1 MIRADVMTEDFAIC
15 VALAPLLARLSF
27 MSHWLRPPQRPP
39 LAGHEEFVGMDAT
52 VQDFWRFAMSDLRMN
67 NTRGYLAEFL
77 VARAVGAIGQRV
89 EWDAYDVL
97 APFGARIE
105 VKSSAYLQLWDQ
117 RRLSSIRFSGLTG
130 RTWTPQEGEAKTATY
145 NADVYVFCVHTAES
159 HDSYDPL
166 DVRQWDFYVLTCDQ
180 VERLKYKSIGLSA
193 LLAVAGPPTSFH
205 DLSGRIQLAFERQHS
220 DVTKE

>member
-15 VALAPLLARLSF
+15 VALAPLLLLLSF
-27 MSHWLRPPQRPP
+27 MSHWLQRPPQRPP

-105 VKSSAYLQLWDQ
+105 GQIV
-117 RRLSSIRFSGLTG
+117 GLPSTVGPAKAVIYPLLRPHRSDMDAAG
-130 RTWTPQEGEAKTATY
+130 R
-145 NADVYVFCVHTAES
+145 
-159 HDSYDPL
+159 
-166 DVRQWDFYVLTCDQ
+166 
-180 VERLKYKSIGLSA
+180 
-193 LLAVAGPPTSFH
+193 
-205 DLSGRIQLAFERQHS
+205 
-220 DVTKE
+220 